1 MAFLTSIALFLGV
14 VAFSLAS
21 LGNSSSILSR
31 TGTFSNPL
39 NKQKGADPC
48 MRYINGLYYMTSTQN
63 TDIAMW
69 AATTV
74 EGIKT
79 ATPTVLFTD
88 TTAGRNFDFWAPEFW
103 YLDGRWYMQVHFH
116 FSSRSSGNRDDNTHR
131 LHVLSGGTD
140 ASNPMNGAY
149 SHTASLIPSNFDF
162 WAVDGSVL
170 ELNGARYFIFS
181 GKTTDAVWTQCT
193 YIVHMSSPTTLSG
206 NAVQISCPTL
216 SWEIA
221 ATPVQEGPEAITI
234 GGVTHIVYSA
244 SHCSTDDYA
253 LGLLTLTTG
262 ANPLL
267 ASSWTKATSPVFT
280 KNVAAGVYGPGHHF
294 MFEKDGEH
302 LFAYHGKSQPG
313 LGCGDLRT
321 TRVQP
326 FSINGTTPVFPAAV
340 GDGVAVAE
348 P

>member
-1 MAFLTSIALFLGV
+1 
-14 VAFSLAS
+14 
-21 LGNSSSILSR
+21 
-31 TGTFSNPL
+31 
-39 NKQKGADPC
+39 
-48 MRYINGLYYMTSTQN
+48 MRYIGGVYYMTSTQN
-63 TDIAMW
+63 TDISMW

-88 TTAGRNFDFWAPEFW
+88 TVAAGRNYDFWAPE
-103 YLDGRWYMQVHFH
+103 YYAVA
-116 FSSRSSGNRDDNTHR
+116 GNRDDNTHR

-149 SHTASLIPSNFDF
+149 SHMASLIPSNFDF
-162 WAVDGSVL
+162 WAVDGSIL
-170 ELNGARYFIFS
+170 ELNGTRYFIFS

-193 YIVHMSSPTTLSG
+193 YIVRMSSPTRLSG

-216 SWEIA
+216 SWETA

-234 GGVTHIVYSA
+234 GGVTHVRHFPVYWLSA

-253 LGLLTLTTG
+253 LGLLTLTTD

-267 ASSWTKATSPVFT
+267 ASSWTKATSPLFT

-302 LFAYHGKSQPG
+302 LFAYHGKSKPG

-326 FSINGTTPVFPAAV
+326 FGINGTTPVFPAVV
-340 GDGVAVAE
+340 GDGIAVAE

>member
-1 MAFLTSIALFLGV
+1 MAFLTSIALFLSLAV
-14 VAFSLAS
+14 FSLAS
-21 LGNSSSILSR
+21 LGNSSSVLLR
-31 TGTFSNPL
+31 AGTFSNPL

-48 MRYINGLYYMTSTQN
+48 MRYINGVYYMTSTQN

-69 AATTV
+69 TATTV

-88 TTAGRNFDFWAPEFW
+88 TTAGRNFDFWAPE
-103 YLDGRWYMQVHFH
+103 YYAVA
-116 FSSRSSGNRDDNTHR
+116 GNGNDNTHR

-149 SHTASLIPSNFDF
+149 SHTASLVPSNFDF
-162 WAVDGSVL
+162 WAVDGSIL
-170 ELNGARYFIFS
+170 ELNGARYLIFS

-193 YIVHMSSPTTLSG
+193 YIVRMSSPTTLSG

-216 SWEIA
+216 SWETA

-234 GGVTHIVYSA
+234 GGVTHVRYLP
-244 SHCSTDDYA
+244 A

-267 ASSWTKATSPVFT
+267 ASSWTKASRLTSISLNVDLILKSVRQATSPVFT

-302 LFAYHGKSQPG
+302 LFAYHGKSKPG

-340 GDGVAVAE
+340 GDGIAVAE